1 MRKLLRQDHSRQGI
15 DFIDPRVAQ
24 LRWLAIKR
32 RFIQHLPSKQYA
44 GFFIVTKSD
53 QGKFLSLISG

>member
-1 MRKLLRQDHSRQGI
+1 MQKLWWQDQWSQDL

-32 RFIQHLPSKQYA
+32 RFIQRLLNFKA
-44 GFFIVTKSD
+44 KV
-53 QGKFLSLISG
+53 

>member
-1 MRKLLRQDHSRQGI
+1 LRQDQSRQGI

-32 RFIQHLPSKQYA
+32 RFIQHLPREA
-44 GFFIVTKSD
+44 
-53 QGKFLSLISG
+53 LIK

>member
-1 MRKLLRQDHSRQGI
+1 MPKLLWQDHSRQGI

-32 RFIQHLPSKQYA
+32 RFIQHLPKKPWNNQPHKTLPVWPSR
-44 GFFIVTKSD
+44 
-53 QGKFLSLISG
+53 